1 MYRGLRCSEGHGGP
15 RVSTLGWLSALCL
28 ASCLV
33 GLAMSPAARAERS
46 SALGGNGDLLL
57 EGPLVVPRA
66 QLLLGAEAES
76 DAEETR
82 RATPEAFF
90 ARVRSRT
97 QFAHLGAVAA
107 AHVARQQFPGLIDQ
121 RDGGAPTLPAG
132 EIIKNY
138 STPTVARL
146 SLPDHRRA
154 VVESLEPMAMRAAS
168 GHLEPIDLALRDS
181 GSYFMPTTSQVPVR
195 ISKAISN
202 GVRASQSGVSLTPTD
217 AKGEALHGSEGSLQG
232 ASVLYANTQT
242 DADTLAK
249 PTSRGFELSTILR
262 SEASPHVLYYRLGVP
277 SGTSLIQHQR
287 RGPIEIVSHG
297 ALLGMVMPPT
307 AVDATGANVPV
318 TMGIKGDLL
327 RLNVDDTS
335 REVQYPLAVDPEYY
349 TAEDRSLTGGVFPVE
364 EYKGGTNWVPF
375 HSAGFSEEHTY
386 TKSYSCGAEN
396 WEWCDQSWYIEPNR
410 EYNAN
415 EYAGLQYKTQ
425 GESTI
430 YNLEMWVEGENE
442 PSQTTTQVEYN
453 YGPTGEGQD
462 NHVVLSGGEKQERYK
477 YEPLSMTSGYF
488 HNPLE
493 TPRNN
498 DVRIMDYTT
507 KHESIYGF
515 WTWIWDAR
523 VYVAQEES
531 KHPEAEAT
539 SACPGC
545 GFNKSSA
552 TIASAG
558 SRTNV
563 LYGSGSWLSPYQG
576 AYEGTVH
583 DPGIGISFAAVD
595 GAGMSVEKFIRNEEG
610 KCLGIQCPQT
620 YTTSMTYNP
629 SMANGDDSIELLGED
644 AAEMYGYS
652 YATIKVDASKPYNLG
667 FTGMPEKGAEISAA
681 PHTLTVHSTDGTKPT
696 PSSGVRSISVSI
708 DGGTPTEL
716 SGASCPEGECT
727 ASGEYTLH
735 AENLAEGVNSLVVEA
750 VSNSGEPEAKDFF
763 FDVRHASPV
772 SVGPGAVDPTT
783 GQFML
788 TASDVSLGGASGVQR
803 SYQSRNVTA
812 GAGGPFGPQWAM
824 SIGGGEGLTV
834 LPSGRVE
841 LLSGSGGQTTFTLNS
856 KGEFEAPKG
865 DENLKIEYKSEEH
878 KYVLK
883 DATAGSETV
892 FEQPSGTQN
901 TPPTFGSA
909 FGAAAGVLNR
919 PVGEALDAS
928 GDVWVADAAN
938 NRIAE
943 FSKAGTLMATYG
955 SEGTEAGQ
963 FEWPAGIAVNQK
975 TGDVYV
981 SEVTNNRIDELSSS
995 GAFIRAIGWGVSNGE
1010 AKLETCTSSCRAGI
1024 AGAGNG
1030 ELDYPHGM
1038 TVDSSGDVWVT
1049 EEGNDRVQEFS
1060 ETGEYLG
1067 KFGSAGTGAGQFG
1080 DPVSI
1085 TITGGDFYIADDTDN
1100 RIAEF
1105 STSGAF
1111 VKAIGWGVTNGEAKL
1126 ETCTSSCQDGIAG
1139 SGNGQ
1144 FSGLRGVTVDPVSGN
1159 LYVSETTNNRVQEI
1173 TTAGVFVT
1181 KFGSGGSGPGQFAAP
1196 REVVV
1201 SSTGAIYITDCEH
1214 ASVQEWMRTTWWP
1227 TNAKGALPAHTT
1239 YTYASVESSEG
1250 TTSMQPY
1257 EVISP
1262 PPKSVECGTKVEEL
1276 KDGCRALTFK
1286 YATETTAKSESEWGE
1301 YKGHLTRVMFH
1312 VYNPAHGVEKM
1323 EEKTVAE
1330 YAYDKQGRLRAEWD
1344 PRIEKS
1350 SSCGGSCAAL
1360 KTTYGYD
1367 SEGHVTSVTPP
1378 GQQPWAFTYGT
1389 ISSDSNTGR
1398 LLKVTR
1404 GYPKATESEEEVKK
1418 KLGEKKETPVNTTA
1432 PKISGTPAVGVRVS
1446 ATEGVWSHSPVVY
1459 GYQWEDCNSEG
1470 KACTP
1475 ILGATNA
1482 NYTPVSGDV
1491 GHTLVAHVIATNG
1504 WGSVLAE
1511 TLASASVSAKAG
1523 AYTQTVDSGH
1533 SLNAVS
1539 CLPSTTTCVLSD
1551 SAGKAFYATNASSS
1565 SSATW
1570 KEWSG
1575 PSGESPSQAVDCPS
1589 SSLCLLADG
1598 KETAGGKLYYATSL
1612 GGAFSEAYSPSYG
1625 VDAIACASSS
1635 FCVTGQDA
1643 WGYFRYSTS
1652 PASTSWTLEEQPET
1666 AATAIKGV
1674 FCLSS
1679 SFCAMADSQ
1688 GKAHIATSTSQI
1700 ESSTWKETDVDGST
1714 ALNGIACTSTTS
1726 CVAVDGAGNEL
1737 NLTIESSGAATA
1749 SKHDIDG
1756 STSLTAVT
1764 CTGSSTCVAVDSA
1777 GNIFISKN
1785 SGETW
1790 TKQYSLGNSLTS
1802 VSCASSSLC
1811 ATVDTKGNVTVF
1823 NLTGEGSEG
1832 ESRSPQPGSTIEYR
1846 VPVSGEGAP
1855 HNMSKEELEKWGQK
1869 DKSELEDNDPVEA
1882 TAVYPP
1888 DEPQGWPASS
1898 YKRATIDYMNSKGLT
1913 VNTAT
1918 PAGAISTSEYNELN
1932 EVVRTLSADNRV
1944 TALKEGCES
1953 VKEHK
1958 CKSAEASERLDT
1970 KTEYNTEG
1978 SEILKVTGPEH
1989 TVKLSAGAE
1998 VLARAVTHNYYD
2010 KGAKEVEEKTKETY
2024 NLVTEST
2031 SGALLSTG
2039 EEKDPRTTVD
2049 SYSGQENLGWELRKP
2064 TSVTK
2069 EPGGLNLTTTTIYER
2084 ETGNVVETRSP
2095 KGSVSGTPTPPVY
2108 AAMFGSWGSGGGQ
2121 FKAVEGVAVDPKS
2134 GDVYAADYE
2143 LNRVEKFSSTGT
2155 FLGWIGSE
2163 ISGSGEGQLSH
2174 PESVAVS
2181 TSSNVYVGDAGNH
2194 RVEEFNSEGKY
2205 VRTFGKEAGEG
2216 QLGGTIYGLTFDHS
2230 GRLWAT
2236 DGTNHRVDRFSE
2248 EGHFEAQFGEHGT
2261 GEKQFEEPGGIAAS
2275 GNDVYVVDR
2284 INNDVVEMTL
2294 EGKFVRRIGEYGL
2307 EAGQLRGPW
2316 GIAIDSEGDLF
2327 VADRWPD
2334 LVEEFNS
2341 TGKFMAWLG
2350 SSGTGQ
2356 GQFEDPD
2363 GLAMNTAGQLYVADQ
2378 DNNRVDEWELV
2389 PGVPDYAAQFGT
2401 KGSENGQLKE
2411 PKGVAMAKDGNVFVL
2426 DSSNSR
2432 VEEFSP
2438 SGKYEAKFGSSGIG
2452 NAQMSTPYGITVDSK
2467 GNIWIADTGNNRVD
2481 EFNEKREFV
2490 QAFGWGVKN
2499 GEAKLEVCTS
2509 TCEAGIAGAGSG
2521 ELNGPKGIT
2530 VTANGDVYVA
2540 DMPNNRVQEFTE
2552 KGEFVA
2558 AFGFGV
2564 SNEKAEFE
2572 ICTSNCKVG
2581 IAGAG
2586 NGQFN
2591 EPTAIA
2597 ASPDGDVWIAD
2608 RSNNRVEE
2616 FNSKD
2621 EYIAKFGTKGSANGQ
2636 FDEPKAIVIDPAGN
2650 VWVADSVNN
2659 RVEGFT
2665 ESGAFLATVGDKG
2678 TGNGQFEEPVGV
2690 TFAASGVA
2698 YVVDSKNNRVEEWTP
2713 APLVGDEGAHDTKTI
2728 YYTAKEEAEVTACRN
2743 HPEWAGLVCQT
2754 EPAAQPGISASP
2766 ELPIDT
2772 ATAYNIWDEAET
2784 TAEKFGSTT
2793 RTKTETY
2800 DPAGRALTSEETAS
2814 PATDQALPRTTI
2826 EYNKETGAVEKQSAT
2841 IKSETKTLT
2850 SKYDTL
2856 GQLTEYTDAEGNV
2869 AKYVYEEG
2877 SDGRLK
2883 EESEGKG
2890 KEAESK
2896 QTYSYN
2902 TTTGF
2907 IERLVDSAAGT
2918 FTASYDVEGKMTSEI
2933 YPNGMCANTAY
2944 NQVGQAI
2951 SLEYIKTRNCEE
2963 SKPTVWFSDAI
2974 VPSVH
2979 GETLQQTST
2988 LSKEKYAYDNAGRL
3002 IEAQETPVGK
3012 SCRSRLYA
3020 YDEEGN
3026 RGSETTRESSTETC
3040 LTEGGLVQ
3048 PHIYDSANRL
3058 IDPGIEYE
3066 IFGNV
3071 TKIASADAEHE
3082 IVSTYYVDNQVATE
3096 KQNEEL
3102 LEYTYDPVGRTMETV
3117 SESEKSK
3124 TKSTV
3129 VTHYAGAGSSLAW
3142 TSEGSEKWT
3151 RNIPGID
3158 GALDAIQ
3165 EAGRTPV
3172 LQLHDLGGNIVGT
3185 VGDSESETKLVST
3198 YNSTEFGVPNEGTT
3212 PPKYAW
3218 LGAQGVS
3225 SEPSE
3230 GSGASTQSGASY
3242 VPQVAHDLQTAP
3254 IVPPGAFPNG
3264 QPGTQYATA
3273 VSPTELKFAEEEAA
3287 RIWQRTEAERQ
3298 KQKEKEAAEALQKCR
3313 EEGGCGAET
3322 GAAPNPGCN
3331 EEVEGCGPD
3340 PSSGSNPWGC
3350 TAWVSWGHGLHLNE
3364 YLAVH
3369 GHWECAIAPPDL
3381 EIQIALLEVVNG
3393 KYKMVDFSKYV
3404 WKYPGEEGPTGSEY
3418 YKGWTCNA
3426 NVQYQAW
3433 VWARTWDAWTDKTNW
3448 YATAEDGHKDV
3459 CPEGVEDP
3467 TSGPPGGN

>member
-15 RVSTLGWLSALCL
+15 CVLALGWVSALCL

-46 SALGGNGDLLL
+46 SALGGNGGSLL

-66 QLLLGAEAES
+66 RLLLGAEAES
-76 DAEETR
+76 DAEEAR

-107 AHVARQQFPGLIDQ
+107 AHVARQRFPGLIDQ

-132 EIIKNY
+132 EMIKNY

-181 GSYFMPTTSQVPVR
+181 GSYFMPTTSQVSVR
-195 ISKAISN
+195 ISKTISN

-262 SEASPHVLYYRLGVP
+262 SEASPHVLYYRVGVP
-277 SGTSLIQHQR
+277 SETSLIRHQH

-307 AVDATGANVPV
+307 AVDAAGTNVPV
-318 TMGIKGDLL
+318 TMGIRGDLL

-335 REVQYPLAVDPEYY
+335 GEVQYPLAVDPEYY

-364 EYKGGTNWVPF
+364 RYKGGTNWLPF
-375 HSAGFSEEHTY
+375 FSAGFTEEHTY
-386 TKSYSCGAEN
+386 KKSYSCGTETY
-396 WEWCDQSWYIEPNR
+396 WCEQSWYIEPNR

-425 GESTI
+425 GESTV

-453 YGPTGEGQD
+453 YGPNGEGQD

-681 PHTLTVHSTDGTKPT
+681 PHTLTVHATDGTKPT

-735 AENLAEGVNSLVVEA
+735 AENLAEGVNSLVVDA
-750 VSNSGEPEAKDFF
+750 VSNSGEPEAKEFF

-834 LPSGRVE
+834 LPSGSVE

-943 FSKAGTLMATYG
+943 FSKAGTLIATYG

-1010 AKLETCTSSCRAGI
+1010 AKPETCTSSCRAGI

-1060 ETGEYLG
+1060 ETGGYLG
-1067 KFGSAGTGAGQFG
+1067 QFGSAGTGAGHFG

-1111 VKAIGWGVTNGEAKL
+1111 VKAIGWGVSNGEAKL
-1126 ETCTSSCQDGIAG
+1126 ETCTTSCQDGIAG

-1227 TNAKGALPAHTT
+1227 TSAKGALPAHTT

-1262 PPKSVECGTKVEEL
+1262 PPKGVECGTKVEEL

-1312 VYNPAHGVEKM
+1312 VYNPSTKTM
-1323 EEKTVAE
+1323 EEKAVAE

-1418 KLGEKKETPVNTTA
+1418 KLGEKKEAPVNTTA

-1700 ESSTWKETDVDGST
+1700 ESSTWKETDIDGST
-1714 ALNGIACTSTTS
+1714 ALNGIACTSTSS

-1764 CTGSSTCVAVDSA
+1764 CTGSSTCEAVDSA
-1777 GNIFISKN
+1777 GNIFITKN

-1790 TKQYSLGNSLTS
+1790 TKQYSLGNALTS

-1932 EVVRTLSADNRV
+1932 ELVRMLSADNRV

-1958 CKSAEASERLDT
+1958 CKSAEASEKLDT

-2031 SGALLSTG
+2031 SGALLSSG

-2049 SYSGQENLGWELRKP
+2049 SYSGQENLGWKLRKP

-2069 EPGGLNLTTTTIYER
+2069 EPGGLNLTTMTVYEP
-2084 ETGNVVETRSP
+2084 ETGNVIETRSA
-2095 KGSVSGTPTPPVY
+2095 KGSGSGSVPVPVY
-2108 AAMFGSWGSGGGQ
+2108 LTQFGSVGTAAGQ
-2121 FKAVEGVAVDPKS
+2121 FKAPASDTMDAS
-2134 GDVYAADYE
+2134 GDLWVTD
-2143 LNRVEKFSSTGT
+2143 
-2155 FLGWIGSE
+2155 
-2163 ISGSGEGQLSH
+2163 
-2174 PESVAVS
+2174 
-2181 TSSNVYVGDAGNH
+2181 SN
-2194 RVEEFNSEGKY
+2194 
-2205 VRTFGKEAGEG
+2205 
-2216 QLGGTIYGLTFDHS
+2216 
-2230 GRLWAT
+2230 
-2236 DGTNHRVDRFSE
+2236 
-2248 EGHFEAQFGEHGT
+2248 
-2261 GEKQFEEPGGIAAS
+2261 
-2275 GNDVYVVDR
+2275 
-2284 INNDVVEMTL
+2284 
-2294 EGKFVRRIGEYGL
+2294 
-2307 EAGQLRGPW
+2307 
-2316 GIAIDSEGDLF
+2316 
-2327 VADRWPD
+2327 
-2334 LVEEFNS
+2334 
-2341 TGKFMAWLG
+2341 
-2350 SSGTGQ
+2350 
-2356 GQFEDPD
+2356 
-2363 GLAMNTAGQLYVADQ
+2363 
-2378 DNNRVDEWELV
+2378 
-2389 PGVPDYAAQFGT
+2389 
-2401 KGSENGQLKE
+2401 
-2411 PKGVAMAKDGNVFVL
+2411 
-2426 DSSNSR
+2426 NSR
-2432 VEEFSP
+2432 VQEFSP
-2438 SGKYEAKFGSSGIG
+2438 AK
-2452 NAQMSTPYGITVDSK
+2452 
-2467 GNIWIADTGNNRVD
+2467 
-2481 EFNEKREFV
+2481 
-2490 QAFGWGVKN
+2490 AFIRAIGWGVSN
-2499 GEAKLEVCTS
+2499 GKSEFQICTS
-2509 TCEAGIAGAGSG
+2509 SCQAGIAGAGEGQFSKPAGIAINHTTGNVYVVDKGNNRIEEFESNGKFIRKFGEYGSEKGQLDNPLAIAVTPTGGEVWVGDAVNQRVDKFSETGTPNGSFGKGGSG
-2521 ELNGPKGIT
+2521 NGEFNDPDGI
-2530 VTANGDVYVA
+2530 AFSNGVVYVA
-2540 DMPNNRVQEFTE
+2540 DTGNDRVQEFSMSG
-2552 KGEFVA
+2552 KYLA
-2558 AFGFGV
+2558 QFG
-2564 SNEKAEFE
+2564 S
-2572 ICTSNCKVG
+2572 
-2581 IAGAG
+2581 
-2586 NGQFN
+2586 
-2591 EPTAIA
+2591 
-2597 ASPDGDVWIAD
+2597 
-2608 RSNNRVEE
+2608 
-2616 FNSKD
+2616 
-2621 EYIAKFGTKGSANGQ
+2621 
-2636 FDEPKAIVIDPAGN
+2636 
-2650 VWVADSVNN
+2650 
-2659 RVEGFT
+2659 
-2665 ESGAFLATVGDKG
+2665 KG
-2678 TGNGQFEEPVGV
+2678 TGNGQFESPYGMTADPVSGDLYVGDYGNNRIEEFTPGGTFLDTFGKKGSGNGELLDPENVAVNVAGDIEVADAGNNRIELWEPVPSAPLYSSQFGNTGSESEKLAHPDGDALDNHGNLWVASSYGGQIEEFSSGGSLLHRYGSSGGGVGQFSEPVGV
-2690 TFAASGVA
+2690 AINQSTGNVYVGDQYNERVDELNEKGEFVSAFGFGVSNGEEKLEVCTTSCRAGIAGGGAGQLNEPNGVALDAKGDVWVADYENSRMEEFSSAGAFIETIGFGVSNGESKFEICTSGCRSGVKGSGNGQFNGPVSVA
-2698 YVVDSKNNRVEEWTP
+2698 VSGGILYVGDENNSRVQVFNEQGEYLKQFGSEGTANGQFRLAGGTGVDSLGNVYVTDLLNDRVEEFTPSGAFLVAFGTAGGGNGQLSDPENVAVGSTGALYVTDAGNNRVEEWTA
-2713 APLVGDEGAHDTKTI
+2713 APRPGNEGAHDTKTI
-2728 YYTAKEEAEVTACRN
+2728 YYTAKEEAEVTTCRN

-2754 EPAAQPGISASP
+2754 GPAAQPGISASP

-2772 ATAYNIWDEAET
+2772 ANAYNIWDEAET

-2800 DPAGRALTSEETAS
+2800 DPAGRALTSEEIAS
-2814 PATDQALPRTTI
+2814 PATDQSLPKTTD
-2826 EYNKETGAVEKQSAT
+2826 EYNKETGAIEKQSAT
-2841 IKSETKTLT
+2841 IKGETKTIT
-2850 SKYDTL
+2850 SKDNTV
-2856 GQLTEYTDAEGNV
+2856 GQLVEYTDAEGNV

-2883 EESEGKG
+2883 EKSEGKG

-2902 TTTGF
+2902 STTGF
-2907 IERLVDSAAGT
+2907 VEKLVDSAAGT
-2918 FTASYDVEGKMTSEI
+2918 FTASYDVEGNMTSEI
-2933 YPNGMCANTAY
+2933 YPNGMCANTTY
-2944 NQVGQAI
+2944 NQIGEA
-2951 SLEYIKTRNCEE
+2951 SGLEYIKTRNCEE
-2963 SKPTVWFSDAI
+2963 SRPTVWFSDAMVRSI
-2974 VPSVH
+2974 H
-2979 GETLQQTST
+2979 GETLQQTSS
-2988 LSKEKYAYDNAGRL
+2988 LAKESYVHDNAGRL
-3002 IEAQETPVGK
+3002 TETQETPTGK
-3012 SCRSRLYA
+3012 DCRSRLYA
-3020 YDEEGN
+3020 YDEEGD
-3026 RGSETTRESSTETC
+3026 RTSETTRESSTEIC
-3040 LTEGGLVQ
+3040 PTEGGIVQ
-3048 PHIYDSANRL
+3048 AHAYDSADRP
-3058 IDPGIEYE
+3058 IDAGIEYE
-3066 IFGNV
+3066 TFGNI
-3071 TKIASADAEHE
+3071 TKMPATDAEHE
-3082 IVSTYYVDNQVATE
+3082 IATTYYVDNQVSTE
-3096 KQNEEL
+3096 KQNEES
-3102 LEYTYDPVGRTMETV
+3102 LEYTYDPAGRAMEAIA
-3117 SESEKSK
+3117 ESEKTK

-3129 VTHYAGAGSSLAW
+3129 VTHYAGAGASLAW
-3142 TSEGSEKWT
+3142 VSESSEKWT
-3151 RNIPGID
+3151 RD
-3158 GALDAIQ
+3158 
-3165 EAGRTPV
+3165 
-3172 LQLHDLGGNIVGT
+3172 IVGIRRCT
-3185 VGDSESETKLVST
+3185 RR
-3198 YNSTEFGVPNEGTT
+3198 NSR
-3212 PPKYAW
+3212 
-3218 LGAQGVS
+3218 
-3225 SEPSE
+3225 
-3230 GSGASTQSGASY
+3230 SG
-3242 VPQVAHDLQTAP
+3242 
-3254 IVPPGAFPNG
+3254 
-3264 QPGTQYATA
+3264 
-3273 VSPTELKFAEEEAA
+3273 
-3287 RIWQRTEAERQ
+3287 
-3298 KQKEKEAAEALQKCR
+3298 
-3313 EEGGCGAET
+3313 
-3322 GAAPNPGCN
+3322 
-3331 EEVEGCGPD
+3331 
-3340 PSSGSNPWGC
+3340 
-3350 TAWVSWGHGLHLNE
+3350 
-3364 YLAVH
+3364 
-3369 GHWECAIAPPDL
+3369 
-3381 EIQIALLEVVNG
+3381 
-3393 KYKMVDFSKYV
+3393 
-3404 WKYPGEEGPTGSEY
+3404 
-3418 YKGWTCNA
+3418 
-3426 NVQYQAW
+3426 
-3433 VWARTWDAWTDKTNW
+3433 
-3448 YATAEDGHKDV
+3448 
-3459 CPEGVEDP
+3459 
-3467 TSGPPGGN
+3467 